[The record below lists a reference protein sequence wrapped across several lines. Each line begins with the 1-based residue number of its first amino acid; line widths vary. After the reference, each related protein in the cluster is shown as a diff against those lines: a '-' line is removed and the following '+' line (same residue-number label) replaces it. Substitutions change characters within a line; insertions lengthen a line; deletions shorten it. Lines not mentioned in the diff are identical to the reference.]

1 MSRDQKVPSRIV
13 IIDGTNALYRAFFA
27 SPGRRAP
34 DGSPTNAAYGFITML
49 GKVIRE
55 EQADAVI
62 VVFDARGK
70 TFRHALYADYKAGR
84 EAQPEDLSA
93 QIPLVHELVEAHR
106 IPILEVPEFEADD
119 VIATLVARA
128 PKAARVF
135 IVSTDKDLMQL
146 VDENVMLLDGLKGRR
161 YDSAAVE
168 ERFGVP
174 PDKVLDVRALVGDPS
189 DNIPG
194 VRESAP
200 RVRPN

>member
-1 MSRDQKVPSRIV
+1 MSRDQKAPSRIV

-27 SPGRRAP
+27 LPGLRAP
-34 DGSPTNAAYGFITML
+34 DGSPTNAAYGFVTML

-106 IPILEVPEFEADD
+106 IPILEVPDFEADD

-146 VDENVMLLDGLKGRR
+146 AGPALRLGGGGGALRS
-161 YDSAAVE
+161 SA
-168 ERFGVP
+168 RQ
-174 PDKVLDVRALVGDPS
+174 S
-189 DNIPG
+189 
-194 VRESAP
+194 S
-200 RVRPN
+200 